1 MTSLASAIA
10 IGTGGF
16 IGAISRSV
24 LTGFF
29 NHHIPY
35 HSIAVGT
42 LGVNILGSLLMGIL
56 FAFFHHTELFS
67 PHMKSFLSTGILGA
81 LTTYSTFAWESFYML
96 EHGRYGHFALNISAN
111 IIGTIFAVAL
121 GYFLFQYFLK

>member
-1 MTSLASAIA
+1 MISLSSTLA
-10 IGTGGF
+10 IGLGGF

-29 NHHIPY
+29 NHNIPY
-35 HSIAVGT
+35 HGIAVGT
-42 LGVNILGSLLMGIL
+42 LGVNILGSFLMGIL
-56 FAFFHHTELFS
+56 FAFFHNTEFFS

-96 EHGRYGHFALNISAN
+96 QHARYGHFALNVSAN
-111 IIGTIFAVAL
+111 LIGTIFAVAL
-121 GYFLFQYFLK
+121 GYMLFQYFLK

>member
-1 MTSLASAIA
+1 MISLSSALA
-10 IGTGGF
+10 IGVGGF

-35 HSIAVGT
+35 HGIAVGT
-42 LGVNILGSLLMGIL
+42 LGVNILGSFLMGIL

-96 EHGRYGHFALNISAN
+96 SHGRYAHFAINVTSN
-111 IIGTIFAVAL
+111 IIGTLIAVAL
-121 GYFLFQYFLK
+121 GYLLFQYFLK

>member
-1 MTSLASAIA
+1 MTSLNTALA
-10 IGTGGF
+10 IGAGGF
-16 IGAISRSV
+16 IGAISRSL

-35 HSIAVGT
+35 HGIAVGT

-67 PHMKSFLSTGILGA
+67 PPMKSFLSTGILGA

-96 EHGRYGHFALNISAN
+96 EHGRYAHFTLNIGAN
-111 IIGTIFAVAL
+111 ILGTICAVAL
-121 GYFLFQYFLK
+121 GYLLFQYVLK